1 MTFSDSASCERLCLM
16 EIGKGCCFLETGIGC
31 YWLPDGYPV
40 KGSVGYDGISVTCY
54 GAGRNQTIDF
64 QNEISILF
72 RLSRRLPFS
81 HMFKCSF

>member
-16 EIGKGCCFLETGIGC
+16 EIGKGCCFLKTGIGC

-54 GAGRNQTIDF
+54 GAGRNQIIDF
-64 QNEISILF
+64 QN
-72 RLSRRLPFS
+72 
-81 HMFKCSF
+81 